1 MDDKMLDLMTR
12 MYSDMQEMKA
22 DIKGTRDELKE
33 TKTSLR
39 AELKET
45 KISIRAELMETKTSL
60 HEELKETRNE
70 LKSDI
75 RKLYNKI
82 ENDIEPKL
90 GALFDGYKQ
99 TYELHIENSKKLDN
113 IAEKVIQQEVEIKVI
128 QGGKK

>member
-1 MDDKMLDLMTR
+1 MDDKMFDLMTK

-22 DIKGTRDELKE
+22 DIKGTKAD
-33 TKTSLR
+33 
-39 AELKET
+39 
-45 KISIRAELMETKTSL
+45 
-60 HEELKETRNE
+60 LKETRDE

-99 TYELHIENSKKLDN
+99 TYELHIENSKKLDD
-113 IAEKVIQQEVEIKVI
+113 ITEKVIQQEVEIKVI